1 MEAVEIHFDN
11 EALKTTVIDSP
22 MICKLTT
29 QGEIVFPFSKSI
41 KLIVQTK
48 QLIFSHDSSDLY
60 CLRVLFHASSLS
72 CASRVTF
79 RFGTLLL

>member
-1 MEAVEIHFDN
+1 MKPYAVPCCGQISTVFSSESDMEAVEIHFDN

-29 QGEIVFPFSKSI
+29 RGEIVFPSFKSI

-48 QLIFSHDSSDLY
+48 QLIF
-60 CLRVLFHASSLS
+60 
-72 CASRVTF
+72 
-79 RFGTLLL
+79 